1 MVEQSSFSIGEVSLF
16 KRKLLHWANQF
27 KVFICLDNN
36 EASHLSSS
44 VEFVVGVDKVREL
57 SLTNEALQFKQL
69 EEFQHT
75 SSGSIYGYL
84 AYDLKNELEQL
95 HSKNPDHLEMPNTY
109 FFEPRYTFHV
119 SDGRCTINRSTLE
132 SIQLMDQI
140 NAIDLTEP
148 IERSNDLEWKSRMS
162 KEAYIQHLKSIKND
176 ILEGTVYELNFCR
189 ELYANTHNFNSLAA
203 FLKINENAKAPF
215 SAYLK
220 MLNHHVLSFSPERFM
235 KHENRK
241 IISQPIKGTLKKG
254 SNIKENKKRKLDLFN
269 DEKER
274 AENVMIVD
282 LVRNDFAKSAMPG
295 TVKVD
300 ELFGIYEFENII
312 QMIST
317 VSAHLKQDIHPLQ
330 ALRNAYPM
338 GSMTGAPKVMA
349 MHLIDH
355 YEQVKRGVYSGALGY
370 INTDLSYDFNVLI
383 RTLIFNE
390 KKGYLSLQVGGAIT
404 YDAIPENEWEE
415 TLVKANSIL
424 KYLG

>member
-1 MVEQSSFSIGEVSLF
+1 MVEQSSFSIDDVSLF

-27 KVFICLDNN
+27 TVFICLDNN

-44 VEFVVGVDKVREL
+44 LEFTVGVDKVREL
-57 SLTNEALQFKQL
+57 SLTNEELQFKQL
-69 EEFQHT
+69 EEFQQT
-75 SSGSIYGYL
+75 SSESIYGYL

-95 HSKNPDHLEMPNTY
+95 HSKNPDYLEMPSTY
-109 FFEPRYTFHV
+109 FFEPRYTFHI
-119 SDGRCTINRSTLE
+119 SDGSCTINRSTLE
-132 SIQLMDQI
+132 SLHLIDQI
-140 NAIDLTEP
+140 NAMVLTESS
-148 IERSNDLEWKSRMS
+148 EHANELEWKSRMT
-162 KEAYIQHLKSIKND
+162 KEAYIQHLKTIKNN

-189 ELYANTHNFNSLAA
+189 ELYAYTQSFNSLAA
-203 FLKINENAKAPF
+203 FLRINENAKAPF

-220 MLNHHVLSFSPERFM
+220 MEDHHVLSFSPERFM
-235 KHENRK
+235 KHENGK

-254 SNIKENKKRKLDLFN
+254 NNYQENEKRKIALFN

-282 LVRNDFAKSAMPG
+282 LVRNDFAKSAIPG
-295 TVKVD
+295 TVNVD
-300 ELFGIYEFENII
+300 ELFGVYEFENII

-317 VSAHLKQDIHPLQ
+317 VSAHLKKDIHPLQ
-330 ALRNAYPM
+330 ALKNAYPM

-349 MHLIDH
+349 MNLIEE

-370 INTDLSYDFNVLI
+370 IKPDLTYDFNVLI
-383 RTLIFNE
+383 RTLVFNQ

-404 YDAIPENEWEE
+404 YDAIPEKEWEE
-415 TLVKANSIL
+415 TLVKANSVL

>member
-1 MVEQSSFSIGEVSLF
+1 MVEQSSFSIDEVSLF
-16 KRKLLHWANQF
+16 KRKLLHWADQF
-27 KVFICLDNN
+27 PVFICLDNN
-36 EASHLSSS
+36 EASYLSSS
-44 VEFVVGVDKVREL
+44 LEFTVAVDKVREL
-57 SLTNEALQFKQL
+57 SLTDEALQFKQL

-75 SSGSIYGYL
+75 SSESIYGYL
-84 AYDLKNELEQL
+84 SYDLKNELEQL
-95 HSKNPDHLEMPNTY
+95 HSKNPDYLEMPSTY
-109 FFEPRYTFHV
+109 FFEPRYTFHI
-119 SDGRCTINRSTLE
+119 SNGQCTINRSTLE
-132 SIQLMDQI
+132 SIHLMDQI
-140 NAIDLTEP
+140 NAMVLTESTRHNT
-148 IERSNDLEWKSRMS
+148 ELEWKSRMT
-162 KEAYIQHLKSIKND
+162 KEAYIQYLKCIKND
-176 ILEGTVYELNFCR
+176 ILDGTVYELNFCR
-189 ELYANTHNFNSLAA
+189 ELYVNTQNFNSLEA
-203 FLKINENAKAPF
+203 FLRINENAKAPF

-220 MLNHHVLSFSPERFM
+220 MVDHHILSFSPERFM
-235 KHENRK
+235 KHEKRK

-254 SNIKENKKRKLDLFN
+254 NNHKENEKRKLDLFN

-349 MHLIDH
+349 MKLIDK

-370 INTDLSYDFNVLI
+370 INPDLSYDFNVLI
-383 RTLIFNE
+383 RTLVFNE

-404 YDAIPENEWEE
+404 YDAIPEKEWEE
-415 TLVKANSIL
+415 TLVKANSVL
-424 KYLG
+424 KYLE

>member
-44 VEFVVGVDKVREL
+44 LEFVVGVDKVREL
-57 SLTNEALQFKQL
+57 SLTNEAFQFKQL

-75 SSGSIYGYL
+75 SSESIYGYL
-84 AYDLKNELEQL
+84 AYDLKNELEPL
-95 HSKNPDHLEMPNTY
+95 HSKNPDYLEMPSTY
-109 FFEPRYTFHV
+109 FFEPRYIFNV
-119 SDGRCTINRSTLE
+119 SDGRCSINRSTLE

-140 NAIDLTEP
+140 NAIVLTGSE
-148 IERSNDLEWKSRMS
+148 EHAKDLEWKSRMS

-189 ELYANTHNFNSLAA
+189 ELYANTPNFNSLAA
-203 FLKINENAKAPF
+203 FLKINEKAKAPF

-220 MLNHHVLSFSPERFM
+220 MVDHQVLCFSPERFM

-254 SNIKENKKRKLDLFN
+254 NNHKENKKRKLDLFN

-282 LVRNDFAKSAMPG
+282 LVRNDFAKSAVPG

-317 VSAHLKQDIHPLQ
+317 VSAQLKQDIHPLQ

-349 MHLIDH
+349 MNLIDH

-370 INTDLSYDFNVLI
+370 INPDLSYDFNVLI

-404 YDAIPENEWEE
+404 HDAIPENEWEE
-415 TLVKANSIL
+415 TWIKANSIL